1 MSTKVIP
8 SKLNFG
14 CGYDQREG
22 YYNVDSDPACKPDL
36 LLVDNDLSAIPRNH
50 FDEVLARDVLE
61 HIPRPQALAVILEWV
76 DMLRM
81 GGVLKV
87 QTSSIEGVAERLSA
101 LPSFADHYAWT
112 LCLFGNQAHPGDFHS
127 NGFTERSLQVHL
139 LAAGLQI
146 DGMWLEEHWLL
157 SAQGTKTSSW
167 TDMLDGTD
175 RMPIKEFVA
184 HAFHAALGR
193 EPDELGGTHLRHELK
208 RGRLTRREALKM
220 LMSSPERLFNTA
232 TAYGL

>member
-1 MSTKVIP
+1 MRTKVIP
-8 SKLNFG
+8 VKLNFG

-61 HIPRPQALAVILEWV
+61 HIPRPQALAVVLEWV
-76 DMLRM
+76 DMLRTD
-81 GGVLKV
+81 GVLKV
-87 QTSSIEGVAERLSA
+87 QTSSIEGVAERLAA

-112 LCLFGNQAHPGDFHS
+112 LCLFGNQAHPGDFHF
-127 NGFTERSLQVHL
+127 NGFTNRSLHVHL
-139 LAAGLQI
+139 LAAGLQV
-146 DGMWLEEHWLL
+146 DGIWLEDQWLL
-157 SAQGTKTSSW
+157 SAQGTKTASW
-167 TDMLDGTD
+167 TDALDGTD
-175 RMPIKEFVA
+175 TMSVDEFVA
-184 HAFHAALGR
+184 HVFRAALGR
-193 EPDELGGTHLRHELK
+193 DPDDLGGTHLRRELD

-232 TAYGL
+232 TAHGL